1 MSGSAAGRAFI
12 GSFTSA
18 GGPGIV
24 VADIDPRTGALTR
37 TGAVRSVPD
46 PSYLAVG
53 HGEAGPVLYAVSETV
68 AGVVAAYDASGAVPR
83 PLGEPVPVGGDEP
96 THLALAQGHLLTAN
110 YGSGSVSV
118 LPLTAEGLP
127 LPPSAVL
134 HHEGSGPDPER
145 QRSPH
150 AHQVVPDPSGRWVLA
165 VDLGTDSVQVCSLD
179 ERTGAM
185 RPHGATALPPGTG
198 PRHLAFHPSGD
209 HAYVLGELRPTVTVC
224 RWDAAAGVL
233 RAIGETSL
241 LPDSPDSPDSPDGAD
256 GQAQPSAPVVAP
268 DGRYLWTAVRGPDT
282 VVVLAL
288 DASGERAEPVT
299 AVPCGGR
306 RPRDLVLD
314 PAGRRLYAANERS
327 GEVTWLDVDHATGIP
342 RPAGSLTVPAAS
354 SVAFG

>member
-24 VADIDPRTGALTR
+24 VADIDPRTGALTWA
-37 TGAVRSVPD
+37 GAVKSVAD

-68 AGVVAAYDASGAVPR
+68 AGAVAAYDATGAVPR
-83 PLGEPVPVGGDEP
+83 PLGDPVQVGGDEP
-96 THLALAQGHLLTAN
+96 THLALAQGYLLTAD
-110 YGSGSVSV
+110 YGSGSGSA

-134 HHEGSGPDPER
+134 PHEGSGPHPEH

-150 AHQVVPDPSGRWVLA
+150 AHQIVPDPTGRWVLG
-165 VDLGTDSVQVCSLD
+165 VDLGTDSVRICCSLD
-179 ERTGAM
+179 ERTGGLC
-185 RPHGATALPPGTG
+185 PHGATALPPGTG

-224 RWDAAAGVL
+224 RWDAVAGVL
-233 RAIGETSL
+233 RTVGETPL
-241 LPDSPDSPDSPDGAD
+241 FPGGTDVPV
-256 GQAQPSAPVVAP
+256 QPSAPVVAP
-268 DGRYLWTAVRGPDT
+268 DGRYRWAAVRGTDT
-282 VVVLAL
+282 VAVLAL
-288 DASGERAEPVT
+288 DASGERAELVT
-299 AVPCGGR
+299 VVPCGGR
-306 RPRDLVLD
+306 WPRDLVLD

-327 GEVTWLDVDHATGIP
+327 GEVTWLDLDTATGVP
-342 RPAGSLTVPAAS
+342 HPAGSLPVAAAS